1 MDDEDR
7 YTRITLR
14 IPKDLHR
21 GLTDAADQTSKSL
34 NAEIVGR
41 LERSFPDS
49 NESFKREIEA
59 QLATVLARADT
70 LALRVDLIKSRM
82 DNLFTRA
89 HLISSETERMAKA
102 AQTDEDFAKA
112 EARIAEYDEIQSE
125 AAALGEQAKQLI
137 VERDAEL
144 QRMNS
149 LREVLKA
156 YREKLEA
163 SLAKR
168 PKP

>member
-1 MDDEDR
+1 MSREDPQMKIR
-7 YTRITLR
+7 LPEELKARI
-14 IPKDLHR
+14 
-21 GLTDAADQTSKSL
+21 DASAAQAGRSL
-34 NAEIVGR
+34 NAEIVAR
-41 LERSFPDS
+41 LEGSYRTD
-49 NESFKREIEA
+49 NDSFKRELEA
-59 QLATVLARADT
+59 QVAVILTRADT
-70 LALRVDLIKSRM
+70 LSLRVDLIKSRM

-112 EARIAEYDEIQSE
+112 EAMIAEYNKIQLE
-125 AAALGEQAKQLI
+125 ANALGEQAKQLI

-149 LREVLKA
+149 LQDVLKA
-156 YREKLEA
+156 YREKLETA
-163 SLAKR
+163 LAKR